1 MSRLLRIKPMSMLTE
16 EAGEV
21 GENTLKRSL
30 SALNLI
36 TLGIG
41 AIIGAGIFVLTGKAA
56 ALHAGPAV
64 ALSFVLAGIVC
75 AFAGLC
81 YAEFASIIPI
91 AGSAYT
97 YGYATLGE
105 LVAWII
111 GWDLVLEYAF
121 GAATVASGWSG
132 YLNSLLQQLHI
143 HIPPRFTA
151 VPGTNLYLYQ
161 DKWQTVTSLPAGVN
175 LGALDHVTAICNLV
189 AMLGILIIT
198 TILVIGIK
206 ESANFNSAIVIVKL
220 GIVGVFLAVGG
231 WFLMQHPHLAWA
243 NWHPFVPP
251 AIFDQNVSSLNY
263 WQQLW
268 LSLTGHTQYGWMG
281 IATGASSIFFAYIGF
296 DAVSTAAQ
304 EAKNPKR
311 DMPIGILGS
320 LVVCT
325 ILYILV
331 STVLTGLV
339 KFDRLNVGDPVA
351 LGIDATG
358 VSWGSLLVKT
368 GAVFGLATVMLVML
382 LGQSR
387 VFFSMSK
394 DGLLP
399 KWASAIHP
407 KFRTPWISTI
417 VVGSIVAVMPGFV
430 NIDILS
436 DLVNIG
442 TLLAFTIVCA
452 GVWVLRVRQP
462 ELERPF
468 KTPFVPLVP
477 ILGIVT
483 ALFVMSRLPWITWMV
498 MLGWLDFGLHI
509 YVAYSCRHSKVQKL
523 ADLDA
528 PGASGRRES
537 GLLSF
542 SGRIGRGAWW
552 GRMVLIGGSGFIF
565 VPLAVLAHTV
575 SSSSPI
581 LGTVLALLLFIG
593 LLGELWFMVAT
604 HVQRSHDLGFSG
616 WMTLLTLVGVWYIW
630 LGFVKGTAGANR
642 YELTAAVD

>member
-1 MSRLLRIKPMSMLTE
+1 MPKLLRVKPMSLLTMEASE
-16 EAGEV
+16 E

-30 SALNLI
+30 GVVNLI

-41 AIIGAGIFVLTGKAA
+41 AIIGAGIFVLTGQAA

-64 ALSFVLAGIVC
+64 ALSFVLAGITC
-75 AFAGLC
+75 TFAGLC

-105 LVAWII
+105 FVAWII

-143 HIPPRFTA
+143 YMPPRFTA
-151 VPGTNLYLYQ
+151 VPGTDLYFYQ
-161 DKWQTVTSLPAGVN
+161 EKWHPLATLPAGISLVG
-175 LGALDHVTAICNLV
+175 LPHVTAICNLV
-189 AMLGILIIT
+189 AMLAVLCIT
-198 TILVIGIK
+198 AILVVGIK
-206 ESANFNSAIVIVKL
+206 ESANFNSLIVVVKL
-220 GIVGVFLAVGG
+220 VVVGIFLVLGAY
-231 WFLMQHPHLAWA
+231 FLVLHPSLAFH
-243 NWHPFVPP
+243 NWHPYLPP
-251 AIFDQNVSSLNY
+251 SD
-263 WQQLW
+263 
-268 LSLTGHTQYGWMG
+268 GHGNFGWMG

-304 EAKNPKR
+304 EAKNPQR

-325 ILYILV
+325 VLYILV

-339 KFDRLNVGDPVA
+339 NYRALNVGDPVA

-358 VSWGSLLVKT
+358 VSWGSLLVKV

-387 VFFSMSK
+387 VFFSMSR

-399 KWASAIHP
+399 EWASAIHP

-417 VVGSIVAVMPGFV
+417 VVGCFVAFMPAFLP
-430 NIDILS
+430 IDKLS
-436 DLVNIG
+436 ELVNIG

-462 ELERPF
+462 NIVRPF

-483 ALFVMSRLPWITWMV
+483 AVFVMSRLPLLTWTV
-498 MLGWLDFGLHI
+498 MLIWLLFGLVI
-509 YVAYSCRHSKVQKL
+509 YFGYSIKHSKVQKL
-523 ADLDA
+523 SEEEAK
-528 PGASGRRES
+528 
-537 GLLSF
+537 
-542 SGRIGRGAWW
+542 
-552 GRMVLIGGSGFIF
+552 
-565 VPLAVLAHTV
+565 
-575 SSSSPI
+575 
-581 LGTVLALLLFIG
+581 
-593 LLGELWFMVAT
+593 
-604 HVQRSHDLGFSG
+604 Q
-616 WMTLLTLVGVWYIW
+616 
-630 LGFVKGTAGANR
+630 
-642 YELTAAVD
+642 